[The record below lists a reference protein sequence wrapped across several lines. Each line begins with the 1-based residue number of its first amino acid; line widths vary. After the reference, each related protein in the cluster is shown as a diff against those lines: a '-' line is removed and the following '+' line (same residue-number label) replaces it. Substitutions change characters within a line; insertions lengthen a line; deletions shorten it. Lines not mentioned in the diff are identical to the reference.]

1 MKRLVA
7 LLLLCLQATL
17 SFAQGADLR
26 LNVETSPLLSPASA
40 VAGPYSLQGN
50 GNGDLFLV
58 WLSATGGQETRS
70 LLFSRFSSKAGA
82 WTSPRVLV
90 RALPTAQT
98 GLQELLRLDVDASCL
113 RLLWRVSSRSSV
125 SLLCSADEGKTWEEP
140 VPATPTDIRLSLL
153 FPDGTMLVFYHNATP
168 GEASDPRVQ
177 RRWEGV
183 WQEPFPLGREG
194 WKIAN
199 PDPSLLDA
207 VAQAPWACAAWFT
220 AADDE
225 PRILLSSSP
234 DAGQRWT
241 SAVRADL
248 GHARGSPSLLML
260 EDGSKFVSW
269 LEEQGDDGSE
279 PAGLYLRR
287 YSASGWSISPALLV
301 RETGKAPLSAPR
313 LVLLRA
319 GSDKSSAELAQAWIE
334 TSKGV
339 QTLRLLRVRLPQP
352 SVLAASDQECN
363 CSLASLPGF
372 GIKGSILSLD
382 MEKSRLRISHGP
394 VPGILKAG
402 ELEVQTDA
410 AAMGSVREGRQFIGR
425 IERRGNEWHL
435 MDLRIFAQ
443 PK

>member
-1 MKRLVA
+1 
-7 LLLLCLQATL
+7 
-17 SFAQGADLR
+17 
-26 LNVETSPLLSPASA
+26 
-40 VAGPYSLQGN
+40 
-50 GNGDLFLV
+50 LFLV
-58 WLSATGGQETRS
+58 WLSPSEGQETRS
-70 LLFSRFSSKAGA
+70 LLFSRFSSTAGV
-82 WTSPRVLV
+82 WTPPRTLV
-90 RALPTAQT
+90 CDLPTALP
-98 GLQELLRLDVDASCL
+98 GSQELLRLNFDASGL
-113 RLLWRVSSRSSV
+113 RLLWRVSSQSSA
-125 SLLCSADEGKTWEEP
+125 SLLCSADEGLTWKSP
-140 VPATPTDIRLSLL
+140 VPSISADSRLSLL
-153 FPDGTMLVFYHNATP
+153 FPDGTMLVFYHNTTP
-168 GEASDPRVQ
+168 GETSDPRVQ

-194 WKIAN
+194 WKNSN

-207 VAQAPWACAAWFT
+207 AAQAPWVCAAWFT

-248 GHARGSPSLLML
+248 GHARGSPSLLL
-260 EDGSKFVSW
+260 LDDGSKLVSW
-269 LEEQGDDGSE
+269 FEEQGDDESE

-287 YSASGWSISPALLV
+287 YSASGWSIRPALLV
-301 RETGKAPLSAPR
+301 RETGNTPLSAPR

-319 GSDKSSAELAQAWIE
+319 GSDKSPAELAQAWIE
-334 TSKGV
+334 TSTGV
-339 QTLRLLRVRLPQP
+339 RTLHLLRVRLPLP
-352 SVLAASDQECN
+352 SVLAASDQDCN

-382 MEKSRLRISHGP
+382 MEKSRLRISHDP

-402 ELEVQTDA
+402 ELDVQTDA

-435 MDLRIFAQ
+435 LDLRVFAQ